1 MIVTVMNKR
10 SLVFIVVVGYCD
22 GSFDSFCVIGFDQ
35 IVTRC
40 SMLHC
45 FAVTSPSCG
54 FVLNLRDFGKY
65 RLHAILL

>member
-1 MIVTVMNKR
+1 MNKR
-10 SLVFIVVVGYCD
+10 SLVFVVVVGYCD
-22 GSFDSFCVIGFDQ
+22 GSFDSFCGIGFDQ

-54 FVLNLRDFGKY
+54 FVPKYSRLHDFGKY
-65 RLHAILL
+65 HLRPILL